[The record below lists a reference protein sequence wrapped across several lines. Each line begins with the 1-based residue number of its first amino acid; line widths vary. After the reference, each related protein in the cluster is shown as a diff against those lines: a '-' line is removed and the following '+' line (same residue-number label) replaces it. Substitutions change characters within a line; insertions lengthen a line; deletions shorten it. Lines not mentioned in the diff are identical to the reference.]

1 MEQWETFE
9 RGQPRAPRFALELPV
24 LYRRHG
30 AEQWEEG
37 RMRNISR
44 SGLLFSAERAFS
56 VNTRI
61 ELTFTL
67 PRVIPN
73 EPPGAVRCQSQVARS
88 FPLGAEKG
96 QHAVAVSIMDYLF
109 TRASAAALTDRAEA
123 GKL

>member
-1 MEQWETFE
+1 
-9 RGQPRAPRFALELPV
+9 
-24 LYRRHG
+24 
-30 AEQWEEG
+30 
-37 RMRNISR
+37 MRNISR

-56 VNTRI
+56 VNTKI

-67 PRVIPN
+67 PKVIPN

-88 FPLGAEKG
+88 FPLGAE
-96 QHAVAVSIMDYLF
+96 HAVAVSIMDYLF

>member
-1 MEQWETFE
+1 
-9 RGQPRAPRFALELPV
+9 
-24 LYRRHG
+24 
-30 AEQWEEG
+30 
-37 RMRNISR
+37 MRNISR
-44 SGLLFSAERAFS
+44 SGLLFSAERAFL

-73 EPPGAVRCQSQVARS
+73 EPPGAVRFQSQVARS

-96 QHAVAVSIMDYLF
+96 GHAVAVSIMDYLF